1 MLRAEYGS
9 LEEAVDREMRK
20 EDTCHGGKGQIR
32 QVHRVLA

>member
-1 MLRAEYGS
+1 MLRAESGP
-9 LEEAVDREMRK
+9 LEEAVDRERRK